1 MDVLLDGHGEGSS
14 WHEMTFYDVYKKREK
29 SGEDMKD
36 WRGVGGGVK

>member
-14 WHEMTFYDVYKKREK
+14 WHEMTFYDVYKKK

-36 WRGVGGGVK
+36 WGGGGG